1 MPTHQTQPNAQGTC
15 PLTQKQLISEYFME
29 YRNRVLAV
37 AAFLDRMDRSIDHN
51 AEDDFRVVALR
62 EALHILTEDGPE
74 RVERIQMIF
83 SDPNITL
90 MDERDRQNAYGAYS
104 EANTSADGHAGH
116 DHNYSHNHTGNGHHH
131 GDE

>member
-1 MPTHQTQPNAQGTC
+1 MPTNSLQANEQGTC
-15 PLTQKQLISEYFME
+15 PLTQQQLISEYFME

-37 AAFLDRMDRSIDHN
+37 AAFLDRMDRSIEHN

-62 EALHILTEDGPE
+62 KAMHVLIEDGPE

-90 MDERDRQNAYGAYS
+90 MDERDRQSAFGAFDA
-104 EANTSADGHAGH
+104 EH
-116 DHNYSHNHTGNGHHH
+116 DHNHNHASNGHTNGHSNGNGHHH
-131 GDE
+131 NGDN